1 MNTDSNL
8 LNSTKSIAD
17 NSWKATTSDESLRNI
32 AISAGVAGVA
42 SWAVQASGSSA
53 TLEKGKDYAV
63 YKPDPNLMLTKPEYR
78 AFVEL
83 NYPNYNGVIDP
94 TVNNIGIANTTSDI
108 TKIGTPVP
116 SFSSNPFTSSFWQGF
131 AQEGGFISSNA
142 NKVSGMNGMATMHDP
157 MTNNIFFETIPLTT
171 QISIIPAIAIEY
183 CAISPSACAIV
194 TSNLMNNDFGTKK

>member
-1 MNTDSNL
+1 MNTDSNIP
-8 LNSTKSIAD
+8 NSTKSIAD
-17 NSWKATTSDESLRNI
+17 NSWKATTSNESLRNI
-32 AISAGVAGVA
+32 AISAGVAAVA

-116 SFSSNPFTSSFWQGF
+116 AYSTNPFTADFWQGF
-131 AQEGGFISSNA
+131 IKEGGFISSNA
-142 NKVSGMNGMATMHDP
+142 NKVGGMNGMATMHDP
-157 MTNNIFFETIPLTT
+157 MTNSFIMSKTPILEITIPPTMAV
-171 QISIIPAIAIEY
+171 QYCSSFPAACGVVISKSI
-183 CAISPSACAIV
+183 
-194 TSNLMNNDFGTKK
+194 NNDYGTKK